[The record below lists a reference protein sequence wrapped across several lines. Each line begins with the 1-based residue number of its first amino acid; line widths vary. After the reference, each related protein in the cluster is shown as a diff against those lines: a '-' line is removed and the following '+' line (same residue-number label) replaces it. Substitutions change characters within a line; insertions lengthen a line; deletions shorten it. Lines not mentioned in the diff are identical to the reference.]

1 MGLPEDC
8 RGFGIDAA
16 VDAQIK
22 QKETIAK
29 IVGISFAQERYFR
42 ATPWVVL
49 TIGNLGVKVE
59 PCVALPVRWS
69 SACRPFLH

>member
-1 MGLPEDC
+1 MGRPEDC
-8 RGFGIDAA
+8 RGFCVDAA

-22 QKETIAK
+22 QKERIAK
-29 IVGISFAQERYFR
+29 ILNISFAQERYCR

-59 PCVALPVRWS
+59 LCVALPVRWS
-69 SACRPFLH
+69 STCRPFLH